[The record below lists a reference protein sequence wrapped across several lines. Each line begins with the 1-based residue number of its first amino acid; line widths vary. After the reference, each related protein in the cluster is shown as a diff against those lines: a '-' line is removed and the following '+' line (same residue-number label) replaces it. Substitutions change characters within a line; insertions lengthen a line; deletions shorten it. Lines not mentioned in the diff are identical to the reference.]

1 MHIAPGT
8 EDSLASDPLVLLA
21 RGGRAERHIN
31 VEVAQMAFTADS
43 TLKQVLADPKAKA
56 VLEKHIPGFSTHPL
70 ISMAMG
76 MSLKTIAGFPQAGLS
91 ADKMKAILDDL
102 AKL

>member
-1 MHIAPGT
+1 MPF
-8 EDSLASDPLVLLA
+8 
-21 RGGRAERHIN
+21 N
-31 VEVAQMAFTADS
+31 ADS
-43 TLKQVLADPKAKA
+43 TLKQVLADPQAKA
-56 VLEKHIPGFSTHPL
+56 VLEKHLPGFSNHPL
-70 ISMAMG
+70 LSMAMG

>member
-1 MHIAPGT
+1 MPF
-8 EDSLASDPLVLLA
+8 
-21 RGGRAERHIN
+21 N
-31 VEVAQMAFTADS
+31 ADS